1 MYFTDGRL
9 SLNTAITDIRFF
21 DNDHPAIPLPDVVEY
36 LAGRIARSGCVLSVG
51 LTRLYAP
58 TSSEP
63 SRHWLQ
69 VNGVHLADDP
79 LWTVS
84 GR

>member
-1 MYFTDGRL
+1 MEAG
-9 SLNTAITDIRFF
+9 
-21 DNDHPAIPLPDVVEY
+21 VE
-36 LAGRIARSGCVLSVG
+36 CVLSVG
-51 LTRLYAP
+51 LRQLYQRM
-58 TSSEP
+58 EP
-63 SRHWLQ
+63 PRHWLQ

>member
-1 MYFTDGRL
+1 MRFTHGEL
-9 SLNTAITDIRFF
+9 LLNVPVTDIRFF
-21 DNDHPAIPLPDVVEY
+21 DTANRPLLDVAEEVNRRMEAGVE
-36 LAGRIARSGCVLSVG
+36 CVLSVG
-51 LTRLYAP
+51 LGQLYRQM
-58 TSSEP
+58 EP
-63 SRHWLQ
+63 PRHWLQ